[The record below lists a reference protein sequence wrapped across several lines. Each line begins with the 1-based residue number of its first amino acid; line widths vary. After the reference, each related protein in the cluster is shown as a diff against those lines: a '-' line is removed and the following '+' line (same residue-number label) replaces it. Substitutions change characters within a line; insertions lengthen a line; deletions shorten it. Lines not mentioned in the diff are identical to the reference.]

1 MKILMENNTVLCN
14 RFVLASHSAV
24 PGATFIKTALIV
36 GALLLG
42 MWVAHAG
49 EALSPH
55 AVNPWLGP
63 NPPGAVYPEQEDSR
77 QYAVL
82 QYDLAHRAKVNRFS
96 NETYRAEAL
105 IAQSDRDPLD
115 VVLRRTTALLEHIA
129 HLPNARSLSA
139 EKTELEALRNQAGAV
154 DVANLAGRREL
165 FDRAVR
171 LRRRIAFA
179 NPLLDFSELI
189 VLKRQV
195 ASVISHMCDQFY
207 GMAQEPGGGLFVLRD
222 PFGAKPE
229 IRDLLDSAR
238 IGNGRLKGEVP
249 SGGPRQRWP
258 KAYDGNVQRSPT
270 EAPTEGGSFATPA
283 LSYDGKTVAFAYV
296 ECKGSG
302 AHIYHLDHAAKG
314 HFAETRVYHLFSMGT
329 DGAGLRMLADGTWND
344 FSPCFTPAGR
354 IAFISERR
362 GGYLRCGRNCPTY
375 TLHDMAA
382 DGAGIRCLSFHDTNE
397 WAPTIGSD
405 GMILW
410 TRWDYVDRDSMV
422 AHHPWTTT
430 PDGRNARSVHGNY
443 SPRRQRADM
452 ETDFQ
457 QVPDSHKFAGT
468 AAPHHGQSF
477 GSLIL
482 MDPREP
488 DDDRMAPVKRFT
500 PEVGFPESQVGSQSY
515 GTPWPL
521 SEDFTLAAY
530 EPVEVKGVG
539 RPFMFGVYLVDSF
552 GNKELIYRDPDIACM
567 NPIPLR
573 ARNVPPVIP
582 EQEAGANAS
591 SPSALSEPA
600 KNGTG
605 EATVAVNN
613 VYDSLRPFPGNAK
626 IKTLRI
632 WQILPL
638 PIGCTRISHNTG
650 IQLPESSSINLA
662 RAVIGEVPVE
672 EDGSAYFKVPARSQ
686 MFFQALDEKGL
697 AVQSMRA
704 GIYFKP
710 GEVVSCMGCHEPKS
724 LAPANGSS
732 AKPKLAL
739 LRAPSVP
746 KPDVD
751 GSNPWSYPRL
761 VQPVLN
767 RTCVGCH
774 EKNKDKA
781 PPLDAQLVK
790 RKGTA
795 YMDCATTYYASYL
808 SLAPKFAFTDY
819 GDLWRTVPGKFGAR
833 ASKLYDM
840 LSKGHHGV
848 KLSDEDMHRITLWLD
863 SVSQF
868 YGVYE
873 KEGGEAQLRGEVA
886 RPSLE

>member
-1 MKILMENNTVLCN
+1 MKRNLLRAVM
-14 RFVLASHSAV
+14 ASHSAIL
-24 PGATFIKTALIV
+24 GAASRKRALIV
-36 GALLLG
+36 AVLLLG
-42 MWVAHAG
+42 MRATHA
-49 EALSPH
+49 EEPIALH
-55 AVNPWLGP
+55 APNPWLGP

-82 QYDLAHRAKVNRFS
+82 QYDLLQRSKVNRYS

-105 IAQSDRDPLD
+105 IAASDRDPLD

-129 HLPNARSLSA
+129 RMPGARNLSA
-139 EKTELEALRNQAGAV
+139 EKTELEALRTQAGGV
-154 DVANLAGRREL
+154 DVANQAGRREL

-171 LRRRIAFA
+171 LRRKITFA
-179 NPLLDFSELI
+179 NPLLDFSEMI

-195 ASVISHMCDQFY
+195 ASVCSHMCDQFY

-222 PFGAKPE
+222 PFGSKPE
-229 IRDLLDSAR
+229 IRDLLGSAK
-238 IGNGRLKGEVP
+238 IGNGRLKGESP
-249 SGGPRQRWP
+249 TGGPRKRWP
-258 KAYDGNVQRSPT
+258 NAYNGNVMRSPT
-270 EAPTEGGSFATPA
+270 ELPTEGGSFATPA

-302 AHIYHLDHAAKG
+302 EHFYHLDHAAKG
-314 HFAETRVYHLFSMGT
+314 HFAETRVYHIFSAGT
-329 DGAGLRMLADGTWND
+329 DGADLKMLADGTWND

-397 WAPTIGSD
+397 WAPTIGND

-443 SPRRQRADM
+443 SPRNQRADM

-457 QVPDSHKFAGT
+457 QVPGSHKFIGT
-468 AAPHHGQSF
+468 GAPHHGQSF

-488 DDDRMAPVKRFT
+488 DDDLMAPVKRFT
-500 PEVGFPESQVGSQSY
+500 PEVGFPESQSGSLSY

-539 RPFMFGVYLVDSF
+539 CPFMFGIYLVDSF
-552 GNKELIYRDPDIACM
+552 GNKELIYRDPDIASM

-573 ARNVPPVIP
+573 ARKVPLVVP
-582 EQEAGANAS
+582 EQDARKK
-591 SPSALSEPA
+591 PSLTSAPSESA
-600 KNGTG
+600 KSGTE

-613 VYDSLRPFPGNAK
+613 VYDSLRPFPENTK

-632 WQILPL
+632 WQIIPL
-638 PIGCTRISHNTG
+638 PIGCNSISHNTG
-650 IQLPESSSINLA
+650 IQIPGSMSINLA

-672 EDGSAYFKVPARSQ
+672 EDGSAYFKVPTRKQ

-704 GIYFKP
+704 GVYFQP
-710 GEVVSCMGCHEPKS
+710 GEVVSCMGCHEPKNR
-724 LAPANGSS
+724 AYANDSS

-767 RTCVGCH
+767 RNCVGCH

-781 PPLDAQLVK
+781 PPLDAGLVK

-819 GDLWRTVPGKFGAR
+819 GDLLRTVPGKFGAR
-833 ASKLYDM
+833 ASKLYGM
-840 LSKGHHGV
+840 LSKGHHDV
-848 KLSDEDMHRITLWLD
+848 KLSEDDMHRITLWLD

-873 KEGGEAQLRGEVA
+873 REGGEAQLRGELA
-886 RPSLE
+886 KPTLE